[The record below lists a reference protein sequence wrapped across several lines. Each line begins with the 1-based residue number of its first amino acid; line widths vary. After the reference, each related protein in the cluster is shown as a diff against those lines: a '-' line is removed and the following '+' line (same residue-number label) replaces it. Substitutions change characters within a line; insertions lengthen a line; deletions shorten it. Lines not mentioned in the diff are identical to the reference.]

1 MGFRMRGGQMDFGFN
16 PNKDVDKTAFHKRLL
31 NSFYKKGGK

>member
-1 MGFRMRGGQMDFGFN
+1 MDFGFN
-16 PNKDVDKTAFHKRLL
+16 PNKDKNKTAFHKRLF